1 MAGEPKLSEPF
12 LRPAAFP
19 RGALCRH
26 YAAHALALGIFL
38 VCEGVMCSY
47 NAENGRPSCAN
58 DFILNK
64 QLRSW
69 KPATVLQGGGG

>member
-1 MAGEPKLSEPF
+1 
-12 LRPAAFP
+12 
-19 RGALCRH
+19 
-26 YAAHALALGIFL
+26 
-38 VCEGVMCSY
+38 MCSY

-69 KPATVLQGGGG
+69 KPAALLQDGGSTLSHVECIPVGGATEVLCVHHEPSIR

>member
-1 MAGEPKLSEPF
+1 MAHIQIL
-12 LRPAAFP
+12 L
-19 RGALCRH
+19 LLHLQTTCR
-26 YAAHALALGIFL
+26 
-38 VCEGVMCSY
+38 GVMCSY

-69 KPATVLQGGGG
+69 KPATQWQLGVYEK